1 MLYVSSGK
9 KISILQGQGAAIG
22 AVGALS
28 LEPPVKK
35 KGDGA
40 LSTVKKTALC
50 AIFFDDLMNTTIIY
64 FYLVF

>member
-28 LEPPVKK
+28 LEPPYREIINIHFH
-35 KGDGA
+35 
-40 LSTVKKTALC
+40 
-50 AIFFDDLMNTTIIY
+50 IFII
-64 FYLVF
+64 